1 MEDFVH
7 TIIDKERFET
17 LQGLRELVSLHV
29 KILFFLSIFFLI
41 LHILLITNKL
51 KLFITEYNDRNAPTE
66 EDLQFVASMEKL
78 YSEEK
83 SLVKVCVYI
92 LLLLYLGR
100 IWPKVEM

>member
-1 MEDFVH
+1 MIEMP
-7 TIIDKERFET
+7 
-17 LQGLRELVSLHV
+17 
-29 KILFFLSIFFLI
+29 
-41 LHILLITNKL
+41 
-51 KLFITEYNDRNAPTE
+51 PTE

-83 SLVKVCVYI
+83 SLAKVCVYI